1 VAGDV
6 LVIATAGDPL
16 TPGELAEDVAGQV
29 GGALAIV
36 FPGFDHVAYGASDGV
51 RFAITRGRG
60 ADPGTPRG
68 CAGRFA
74 GSGGGA
80 AE

>member
-1 VAGDV
+1 MSGDV

-16 TPGELAEDVAGQV
+16 TPGELAEDMAGRV

-51 RFAITRGRG
+51 RFAIT
-60 ADPGTPRG
+60 
-68 CAGRFA
+68 
-74 GSGGGA
+74 
-80 AE
+80 